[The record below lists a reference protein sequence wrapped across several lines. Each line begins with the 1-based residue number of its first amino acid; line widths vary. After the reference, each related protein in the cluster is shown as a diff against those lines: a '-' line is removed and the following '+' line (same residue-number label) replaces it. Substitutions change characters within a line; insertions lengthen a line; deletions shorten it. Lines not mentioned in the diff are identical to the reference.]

1 MRALVSRSL
10 LLALLVPP
18 LRALTAQG
26 TPAAQAA
33 VPAAVRDAFAL
44 IERENDRTLDTQIAL
59 CEIPAPPFKEQAR
72 GREFAKRLTALGL
85 LNIRTDGEG
94 NVFGELRGS
103 GPGPT
108 TMLSAHLDTVFP
120 EGTDVR
126 VKRTGTLLTAPG
138 IGDDC
143 RGLTVVLAV
152 TRALVET
159 KVKFPGRILVTG
171 TVGEEGAGNLRG
183 VRAIYASA
191 LKDSIDYFISVDGTG
206 FGITNRGVGSI
217 RYRASYKGPG
227 GHSYGAFGMPNPIHA
242 MGRAIAMV
250 SDVVVPSDP
259 RTTFNVG
266 IVEGGRTVNTIS
278 DRATMEIDMRSESWA
293 ALTAVDTKVQAA
305 LRKALA
311 DEKARWPNSPV
322 PLTLTIDTIGIRAAG
337 TTPDSSVIVRAGLAA
352 AKTVGVYTPLMASS
366 TDSNIPISL
375 GKQAI
380 TVDGGGLGKGAHSL
394 DESYDD
400 RTDGYKGA
408 QFVLLLVHNLSK
420 APLQTGRVVP

>member
-1 MRALVSRSL
+1 MRLPLLRPARRAALIAVL
-10 LLALLVPP
+10 PLPP
-18 LRALTAQG
+18 LMAQ
-26 TPAAQAA
+26 TPTG
-33 VPAAVRDAFAL
+33 VPAAIRTAYEQLERDNAQT
-44 IERENDRTLDTQIAL
+44 IETQIAL

-72 GREFAKRLTALGL
+72 GIEFAKRLKALGL
-85 LNIRTDGEG
+85 VNIRTDLEG
-94 NVFGELRGS
+94 NVIGELLG
-103 GPGPT
+103 GTPGPT

-126 VKRTGTLLTAPG
+126 VKRDGTKLAGPG

-152 TRALVET
+152 TKVLVEN
-159 KVKFPGRILVTG
+159 KVKFPGRMLITG

-217 RYRASYKGPG
+217 RYRAHFKGPG

-242 MGRAIAMV
+242 MGRAIAAV
-250 SDVVVPSDP
+250 SEVQVPSEP

-293 ALTAVDTKVQAA
+293 SLQAVDAKVQGA

-311 DEKARWPNSPV
+311 DEKARWPNSVV

-337 TTPDSSVIVRAGLAA
+337 TTPDSSAIVRAGLNA

-380 TVDGGGLGKGAHSL
+380 TVDGGGLGKGAHAL
-394 DESYDD
+394 EETYDD
-400 RTDGYKGA
+400 RNDGFKGP
-408 QFVLLLVHNLSK
+408 QFVLMLVHNLSRS
-420 APLQTGRVVP
+420 PMQTGRIVP

>member
-1 MRALVSRSL
+1 MPRPAFAVGFALAGAAHV
-10 LLALLVPP
+10 LA
-18 LRALTAQG
+18 AQS
-26 TPAAQAA
+26 TPAPAPP
-33 VPAAVRDAFAL
+33 VPAVVRDAFAL
-44 IERENDRTLDTQIAL
+44 LERDNARTIDQQVAL

-72 GREFAKRLTALGL
+72 GVAFAKELAALGL
-85 LNIRTDGEG
+85 THIRTDGEG
-94 NVFGELRGS
+94 NVIGELFGGS
-103 GPGPT
+103 PGPT

-126 VKRTGTLLTAPG
+126 VKREGTKLTAPG

-152 TRALVET
+152 TRAMVQT

-206 FGITNRGVGSI
+206 YGITNRGVGSI
-217 RYRASYKGPG
+217 RYRVTFAGPG

-242 MGRAIAMV
+242 MGRAIATV
-250 SDVVVPSDP
+250 SDVQVPSEP

-278 DRATMEIDMRSESWA
+278 DKAAMEVDMRSESWE
-293 ALTAVDTKVQAA
+293 ALTALDAKVQAA
-305 LRKALA
+305 LRKALS
-311 DEKARWPNSPV
+311 DEKARWPNSIV
-322 PLTLTIDTIGIRAAG
+322 PLTMTIDTIGIRAAG
-337 TTPDSSVIVRAGLAA
+337 TTPESSPIVQAGVAA
-352 AKTVGVYTPLMASS
+352 AKTVGVYAPLMASS
-366 TDSNIPISL
+366 TDSNVPISL
-375 GKQAI
+375 GKAAI

-400 RTDGYKGA
+400 RTDGYKGP
-408 QFVLLLVHNLSK
+408 QFVLMLVHNLSRTK
-420 APLQTGRVVP
+420 VPPKGLVP

>member
-1 MRALVSRSL
+1 MRLPLLRPARRAALIAVLPLPSL
-10 LLALLVPP
+10 L
-18 LRALTAQG
+18 
-26 TPAAQAA
+26 AQAPTG
-33 VPAAVRDAFAL
+33 VPAAIRTAYEQLERDNAQT
-44 IERENDRTLDTQIAL
+44 IETQIAL

-72 GREFAKRLTALGL
+72 GIEFAKRLKGLGL
-85 LNIRTDGEG
+85 VNIRTDLEG
-94 NVFGELRGS
+94 NVIGELLG
-103 GPGPT
+103 GTPGPT

-126 VKRTGTLLTAPG
+126 VKRDGTKLAGPG

-152 TRALVET
+152 TKVLVEN
-159 KVKFPGRILVTG
+159 KVKFPGRMLITG

-217 RYRASYKGPG
+217 RYRAHFKGPG

-242 MGRAIAMV
+242 MGRAIAAV
-250 SDVVVPSDP
+250 SEVQVPSEP

-293 ALTAVDTKVQAA
+293 SLQAVDAKVQGA

-311 DEKARWPNSPV
+311 DEKARWPNSVV

-337 TTPDSSVIVRAGLAA
+337 TTPDSSAIVRAGLNA

-380 TVDGGGLGKGAHSL
+380 TVDGGGLGKGAHAL
-394 DESYDD
+394 EETYDD
-400 RTDGYKGA
+400 RNDGFKGP
-408 QFVLLLVHNLSK
+408 QFVLMLVHNLSRS
-420 APLQTGRVVP
+420 PMQTGRIVP